1 MALELTQGKPI
12 TIKRKSDDGYRNITI
27 RVPEGILK
35 QLDKLANEANC
46 SRNEIVNVILE
57 HGIKNVEI
65 D

>member
-46 SRNEIVNVILE
+46 SRNEIVNVILQ

>member
-1 MALELTQGKPI
+1 MELTQGKPI

-27 RVPEGILK
+27 RVSEGILK
-35 QLDKLANEANC
+35 ELDRLANEANC
-46 SRNEIVNVILE
+46 SRNEIVNVILQ

>member
-1 MALELTQGKPI
+1 MEATEKKPI
-12 TIKRKSDDGYRNITI
+12 TIKRRSDDGYRVVTI
-27 RVPEGILK
+27 RIPEGVLK
-35 QLDKLANEANC
+35 ELDRLAGEANC

>member
-1 MALELTQGKPI
+1 MEQNDKKPI
-12 TIKRKSDDGYRNITI
+12 TIKRKSDDGHRIISIRIT
-27 RVPEGILK
+27 EDILRE
-35 QLDKLANEANC
+35 LDRLAGEANC